1 MNYIYDVLLNF
12 NDKLYEFYDWN
23 KSDDVKHVRRVPI
36 FKISTKQLLD
46 IKNNNIIII
55 DKSFLDLIIN
65 KTEYFSNRKV
75 EKIKYSCIFSDGEK
89 ALGVLFNSNGES
101 IKYSSMLIDEEAEVN
116 ELCSEMKD
124 YLLNIDINKKN
135 IISDL
140 KTRLDMEKE
149 QFILNEIKA
158 LKDNKKNDKLKYIY
172 YDCFDKKEESVSKII
187 DEIKLKLKQNNF
199 DIRNKLY
206 DLLKIRLFQK

>member
-36 FKISTKQLLD
+36 FKISTKQFLD
-46 IKNNNIIII
+46 IKNNNIII

>member
-1 MNYIYDVLLNF
+1 MI
-12 NDKLYEFYDWN
+12 
-23 KSDDVKHVRRVPI
+23 
-36 FKISTKQLLD
+36 
-46 IKNNNIIII
+46 
-55 DKSFLDLIIN
+55 LI
-65 KTEYFSNRKV
+65 
-75 EKIKYSCIFSDGEK
+75 
-89 ALGVLFNSNGES
+89 
-101 IKYSSMLIDEEAEVN
+101 
-116 ELCSEMKD
+116 
-124 YLLNIDINKKN
+124 KKN

>member
-46 IKNNNIIII
+46 IKNNNIII

>member
-1 MNYIYDVLLNF
+1 MDYIYDVLLNF
-12 NDKLYEFYDWN
+12 NNKLYEFYDWN
-23 KSDDVKHVRRVPI
+23 KSDDVKHIRRVPI

-46 IKNNNIIII
+46 IKNNNIII

-116 ELCSEMKD
+116 EICLTKENKKIN
-124 YLLNIDINKKN
+124 YNKKN
-135 IISDL
+135 KIKEFDL
-140 KTRLDMEKE
+140 KTRLDIEKE
-149 QFILNEIKA
+149 QFILNEIKS

-172 YDCFDKKEESVSKII
+172 YDCFDKKEESISKII
-187 DEIKLKLKQNNF
+187 DEIKLKLKQN
-199 DIRNKLY
+199 DLSLINKLY

>member
-23 KSDDVKHVRRVPI
+23 KSDDVKQVRRVPI

-46 IKNNNIIII
+46 IKNNNVII

-89 ALGVLFNSNGES
+89 SLGVLFNSNGES
-101 IKYSSMLIDEEAEVN
+101 IKYSSMLIDEESEVN
-116 ELCSEMKD
+116 ELCSDMKD
-124 YLLNIDINKKN
+124 YLLNININKKN
-135 IISDL
+135 KISDL
-140 KTRLDMEKE
+140 KTRLDLEKE
-149 QFILNEIKA
+149 NYVLNE
-158 LKDNKKNDKLKYIY
+158 LKKLVDNQEDDKIKYIY
-172 YDCFDKKEESVSKII
+172 YDCLNKSESDVNKIVKNI
-187 DEIKLKLKQNNF
+187 KQSISNPEIVNKFYELLKLSTL
-199 DIRNKLY
+199 NK
-206 DLLKIRLFQK
+206 KI

>member
-46 IKNNNIIII
+46 IKNNNIII

-89 ALGVLFNSNGES
+89 VLGVLFNSNGES